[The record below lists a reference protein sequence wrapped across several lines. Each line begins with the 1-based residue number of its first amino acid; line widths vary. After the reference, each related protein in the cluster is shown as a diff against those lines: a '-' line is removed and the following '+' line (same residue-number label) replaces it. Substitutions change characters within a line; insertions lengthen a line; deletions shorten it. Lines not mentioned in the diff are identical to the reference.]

1 MLEKKYNIPHLI
13 NGGFVRVG
21 FEWEISRM
29 GFKEFVGMGQ
39 MRCGGFE
46 EWVLGNFRDGCDG
59 MLKYV
64 WVAAIEPL
72 PQYPIGLVI

>member
-1 MLEKKYNIPHLI
+1 MGS
-13 NGGFVRVG
+13 GGFVRVG

-29 GFKEFVGMGQ
+29 GFKEFVVVGQ

-46 EWVLGNFRDGCDG
+46 EWVLGNLRDGCGG

-64 WVAAIEPL
+64 C
-72 PQYPIGLVI
+72 G